1 MTVPVDGAATMR
13 NATFAAASAV
23 FFALPLHAARAADA
37 VVPATNDA
45 VVQAPKLSVVG
56 TISPTWTDNVLFSR
70 DNRLSDFYLE
80 PDVSVRLD
88 GRFSPDLAWR
98 IYARTEVDRFAR
110 VRDGDEAFALVGARL
125 TQSLSDWRLTLGVE
139 NRYVFAGI
147 FHELAFTAE
156 DTIASVS
163 RNFELGRVT
172 FSPTVAGVYRFA
184 DLPEARRFRLDFI
197 LGIEAR
203 LNERWS
209 IVSTPFIEGY
219 WFTDGANAGRQD
231 WISSAS
237 LGLKYKISDSVSLT
251 GNVAYEVR
259 TSNMPLRNYHSLDIG
274 PRLSFAF

>member
-23 FFALPLHAARAADA
+23 FFALPVQAARAADA

-45 VVQAPKLSVVG
+45 AAQAPRLSVVG

-139 NRYVFAGI
+139 NRYVYAGV
-147 FHELAFTAE
+147 FQQLAFTAE

-163 RNFELGRVT
+163 RNFELGRIT
-172 FSPTVAGVYRFA
+172 LSPTVAGVYRFA

-219 WFTDGANAGRQD
+219 WFTDGLNAGRRD

-237 LGLKYKISDSVSLT
+237 LGLKYNISDSVSLT
-251 GNVAYEVR
+251 SNVAYEVR
-259 TSNMPLRNYHSLDIG
+259 TSNVPLRNYHSLDIG

>member
-1 MTVPVDGAATMR
+1 MR
-13 NATFAAASAV
+13 NTTFVAASAV
-23 FFALPLHAARAADA
+23 FLALPLRAALAADA
-37 VVPATNDA
+37 AVPATSEP
-45 VVQAPKLSVVG
+45 VPQAPKLSVVG
-56 TISPTWTDNVLFSR
+56 TISPTWTDNALFSR
-70 DNRLSDFYLE
+70 DNRLADFYLE

-125 TQSLSDWRLTLGVE
+125 TQSLNDWRLSLGVE
-139 NRYVFAGI
+139 NRYVFAGV
-147 FHELAFTAE
+147 FQELAFTAQ

-163 RNFELGRVT
+163 RNVELGRVT
-172 FSPTVAGVYRFA
+172 LTPTVAGVYRFA
-184 DLPEARRFRLDFI
+184 DLPEARRFRLDLI

-219 WFTDGANAGRQD
+219 WFTDGANAGRRD

-237 LGLKYKISDSVSLT
+237 LGLKYNISDSVSLT
-251 GNVAYEVR
+251 SNVAYEVR
-259 TSNMPLRNYHSLDIG
+259 ASNMPLRNYHSLDIG
-274 PRLSFAF
+274 PRLNFAF